1 MGVIRVIFK
10 KFRNTYLLLMGLLSN
25 LYFLVLFLKDWILQ
39 NFTTAKLCG
48 TNYTQINYIFIY
60 EFPISKQVTLMREK
74 KDRKQKCSTKI
85 KFQVFFFFIN
95 IFCWF
100 SNIVLCTQKML
111 RSYSLIFMDMSIVF
125 FHFSC
130 FMGSF
135 DSICFCSVLLF
146 YLPQTKCLKQAK
158 LNHLSFLYCY
168 LKTKIQK
175 II

>member
-85 KFQVFFFFIN
+85 KFQIFFLCKHLLLVQQYCSLYPKDAQVIFIN
-95 IFCWF
+95 IHGYVN
-100 SNIVLCTQKML
+100 S
-111 RSYSLIFMDMSIVF
+111 F
-125 FHFSC
+125 FPF
-130 FMGSF
+130 F
-135 DSICFCSVLLF
+135 LL
-146 YLPQTKCLKQAK
+146 
-158 LNHLSFLYCY
+158 HGV
-168 LKTKIQK
+168 I
-175 II
+175 